1 MKQIFTPDNS
11 ARVLIAGDVILDRY
25 LYGDT
30 TRISPEA
37 PVPVVHVKE
46 TEERPGGAGNVA
58 LNISKLGVQC
68 CLVGITGNDDSADL
82 LEKYLS
88 EENVECQFIRQD
100 GFPTV
105 TKLRVL
111 SQHQQLIRLDYEA
124 TEIQVDVNKINAL
137 FVQQLQG
144 TEVVVLSDYAKGSLR
159 DINNL
164 IQQARDNGCTVLIDP
179 KGTDYSRYQGAS
191 VLTPN
196 LKEFEMVVDECDGID
211 EIVSRGKS
219 LCQTLEL
226 EALLVTRG
234 KDGMTLI
241 RQDEQVVHLPS
252 RALDVFDVTGAGDT
266 VIATLAA
273 AIASGHDIV
282 HATALANEAAG
293 LVVAK
298 LGTASVTAEELN
310 RAVME
315 HHVKNKGILDDD
327 HLMSV
332 VDEIKKQGETLVMTN
347 GCFDILH
354 AGHVQYL
361 QQAKQLGDY
370 LLVAVNDDA
379 SVSRLKGDDRPVNQL
394 ADRMAV
400 LDALEVVD
408 WVMPFS
414 EDTPESLIN
423 KVLPGVLVKGG
434 DYQVNEIAGAEAV
447 IKNKGEVR
455 ILPLLEG
462 SSTSRIIDRARAI
475 ENKTMEK
482 VKQ

>member
-1 MKQIFTPDNS
+1 MKQIFTPDNR
-11 ARVLIAGDVILDRY
+11 AKVLIAGDVILDRY

-37 PVPVVHVKE
+37 PVPVVHVRK

-58 LNISKLGVQC
+58 LNISKLGVQS
-68 CLVGITGNDDSADL
+68 CLVGITGNDDSADV
-82 LEKYLS
+82 LEKYLTD
-88 EENVECQFIRQD
+88 ENVECQFVRQD
-100 GFPTV
+100 GLPTV

-111 SQHQQLIRLDYEA
+111 SQHQQLIRLDYESTA
-124 TEIQVDVNKINAL
+124 IEINVEKVNAL
-137 FVQQLQG
+137 FIQQLQ
-144 TEVVVLSDYAKGSLR
+144 ESMVVVLSDYAKGSLR
-159 DINNL
+159 DISNL
-164 IQQARDNGCTVLIDP
+164 IQQARDKGCTVLIDP
-179 KGTDYSRYQGAS
+179 KGVDFSRYQGAS

-196 LKEFEMVVDECDGID
+196 LKEFEKVVGECDDID
-211 EIVSRGKS
+211 EIVSKAKS
-219 LCQTLEL
+219 LCQSLEL

-241 RQDEQVVHLPS
+241 RQDEQAVYLPS

-298 LGTASVTAEELN
+298 LGTAYVTVEELN

-315 HHVKNKGILDDD
+315 HHVKNKGILNND

-332 VDEIKKQGETLVMTN
+332 VSEIKKQGETLVMTN

-379 SVSRLKGDDRPVNQL
+379 SVSRLKGAERPVNQL

-400 LDALEVVD
+400 LDALEAVD
-408 WVMPFS
+408 WVIPFS
-414 EDTPESLIN
+414 EDTPENLIN
-423 KVLPGVLVKGG
+423 KVLPQVLVKGG
-434 DYQVNEIAGAEAV
+434 DYHISEIAGADAV
-447 IKNKGEVR
+447 IKNKGEVK
-455 ILPLLEG
+455 IFPLLEG
-462 SSTSRIIDRARAI
+462 SSSSRII
-475 ENKTMEK
+475 ETVKSMEK
-482 VKQ
+482 GKQ

>member
-1 MKQIFTPDNS
+1 MKQIFTPDNK
-11 ARVLIAGDVILDRY
+11 ARVLIVGDVILDRY
-25 LYGDT
+25 LYGET

-58 LNISKLGVQC
+58 LNISKLGVQS
-68 CLVGITGNDDSADL
+68 CLVGVTGKDDSADR
-82 LEKYLS
+82 LEACLS
-88 EENVECQFIRQD
+88 DEGVECQFIRQD

-111 SQHQQLIRLDYEA
+111 SQHQQLIRLDYESN
-124 TEIQVDVNKINAL
+124 TPQIDGRKISEL
-137 FVQQLQG
+137 FVQQLKE
-144 TEVVVLSDYAKGSLR
+144 TKVVVLSDYAKGSLLG
-159 DINNL
+159 IEKL
-164 IQQARDNGCTVLIDP
+164 IQHARDNGCTVLIDP
-179 KGTDYSRYQGAS
+179 KGTDFTRYQGAS

-196 LKEFEMVVDECDGID
+196 LKEFKTVVDGCDGVD
-211 EIVSRGKS
+211 EIVSKGKA
-219 LCQTLEL
+219 LCETLSL
-226 EALLVTRG
+226 EALLITRG

-241 RQDEQVVHLPS
+241 RPAESAVHFPS

-273 AIASGHDIV
+273 AIASGHDMV

-298 LGTASVTAEELN
+298 LGTAYVTVDELN
-310 RAVME
+310 HAVME
-315 HHVKNKGILDDD
+315 HHVKNKGILDNVR
-327 HLMSV
+327 LMSV
-332 VDEIKKQGETLVMTN
+332 VNEIKKQGETLVMTN

-379 SVSRLKGDDRPVNQL
+379 SVSRLKGNDRPVNKL
-394 ADRMAV
+394 EDRMLV
-400 LDALEVVD
+400 LDALESVD
-408 WVMPFS
+408 WVIPFTD
-414 EDTPESLIN
+414 DTPEDLIN
-423 KVLPGVLVKGG
+423 KVLPDILVKGG
-434 DYQVNEIAGAEAV
+434 DYQVDEIAGADSV
-447 IKNKGEVR
+447 LKNKGEVR

-462 SSTSRIIDRARAI
+462 CSTSHIIDSARTV
-475 ENKTMEK
+475 E
-482 VKQ
+482 

>member
-1 MKQIFTPDNS
+1 MKQIFTPDNR
-11 ARVLIAGDVILDRY
+11 AKVLIIGDVILDRY

-58 LNISKLGVQC
+58 LIISKLGVQS
-68 CLVGITGNDDSADL
+68 CLVGITGNDDSADV
-82 LEKYLS
+82 LEKYLTD
-88 EENVECQFIRQD
+88 ENVECQFVRQD
-100 GFPTV
+100 GLPTV

-111 SQHQQLIRLDYEA
+111 SQHQQLIRLDYESTA
-124 TEIQVDVNKINAL
+124 IEINVEKVNAL
-137 FVQQLQG
+137 FIQQLQK
-144 TEVVVLSDYAKGSLR
+144 TKVVVLSDYAKGSLQN
-159 DINNL
+159 INNL
-164 IQQARDNGCTVLIDP
+164 IQQARDSGCTVLIDP
-179 KGTDYSRYQGAS
+179 KGTDFSRYQGAS

-196 LKEFEMVVDECDGID
+196 LKEFEKVVGECDDID
-211 EIVSRGKS
+211 EIVSKGKS
-219 LCQTLEL
+219 LCQSLEL

-241 RQDEQVVHLPS
+241 RQDEQAVHLPS

-298 LGTASVTAEELN
+298 LGTAYVTVEELN

-315 HHVKNKGILDDD
+315 HHVKNKGILNDD

-332 VDEIKKQGETLVMTN
+332 VSEIKKQGETLVMTN

-379 SVSRLKGDDRPVNQL
+379 SVSRLKGAERPVNQL

-400 LDALEVVD
+400 LDALEAVD
-408 WVMPFS
+408 WVIPFS
-414 EDTPESLIN
+414 EDTPENLIN
-423 KVLPGVLVKGG
+423 KVLPEVLVKGG
-434 DYQVNEIAGAEAV
+434 DYHVDEIAGAEAV
-447 IKNKGEVR
+447 IKNKGEVK
-455 ILPLLEG
+455 ILSLLEG
-462 SSTSRIIDRARAI
+462 SSSSRII
-475 ENKTMEK
+475 ETVKSMEK
-482 VKQ
+482 GKQ

>member
-1 MKQIFTPDNS
+1 MKQIFTPDNK
-11 ARVLIAGDVILDRY
+11 ARVLIAGDIILDRY
-25 LYGDT
+25 LHGDT

-46 TEERPGGAGNVA
+46 IEERPGGAGNVA
-58 LNISKLGVQC
+58 LNISKLGVQA
-68 CLVGITGNDDSADL
+68 CLVGVTGKDDSADL

-88 EENVECQFIRQD
+88 DENVECQFIRQD

-124 TEIQVDVNKINAL
+124 NVIQAELERINEL
-137 FVQQLQG
+137 FIQQLHES
-144 TEVVVLSDYAKGSLR
+144 TVVVLSDYAKGSLR

-164 IQQARDNGCTVLIDP
+164 IQKARDNGCTVLIDP
-179 KGTDYSRYQGAS
+179 KGTDFSRYQGAS

-196 LKEFEMVVDECDGID
+196 LKEFEMVVGECDGVD
-211 EIVSRGKS
+211 EIVSKGKN
-219 LCQTLEL
+219 LCGTLGL
-226 EALLVTRG
+226 EALLITRG

-241 RQDEQVVHLPS
+241 RPTESTVHLPS

-273 AIASGHDIV
+273 AIASGHDMV

-298 LGTASVTAEELN
+298 LGTAFVTAEELN

-315 HHVKNKGILDDD
+315 HHVKNKGILDDAR
-327 HLMSV
+327 LMSV
-332 VDEIKKQGETLVMTN
+332 VNEIKRQGETLVMTN

-379 SVSRLKGDDRPVNQL
+379 SVSRLKGNDRPVNKL
-394 ADRMAV
+394 EDRMLV
-400 LDALEVVD
+400 LDALEAVD
-408 WVMPFS
+408 WVIPFAD
-414 EDTPESLIN
+414 DTPENLIN
-423 KVLPGVLVKGG
+423 KILPEILVKGG
-434 DYQVNEIAGAEAV
+434 DYRVNEIAGADAV
-447 IKNKGEVR
+447 MKNKGEVK
-455 ILPLLEG
+455 ILPSLEG
-462 SSTSRIIDRARAI
+462 CSTSRIL
-475 ENKTMEK
+475 ESVKTMEK
-482 VKQ
+482 ENQ

>member
-1 MKQIFTPDNS
+1 M
-11 ARVLIAGDVILDRY
+11 
-25 LYGDT
+25 
-30 TRISPEA
+30 
-37 PVPVVHVKE
+37 
-46 TEERPGGAGNVA
+46 
-58 LNISKLGVQC
+58 
-68 CLVGITGNDDSADL
+68 
-82 LEKYLS
+82 
-88 EENVECQFIRQD
+88 
-100 GFPTV
+100 
-105 TKLRVL
+105 
-111 SQHQQLIRLDYEA
+111 
-124 TEIQVDVNKINAL
+124 
-137 FVQQLQG
+137 
-144 TEVVVLSDYAKGSLR
+144 R

-164 IQQARDNGCTVLIDP
+164 IQQARDSGCTVLIDP
-179 KGTDYSRYQGAS
+179 KGTDFSRYQGAS

-196 LKEFEMVVDECDGID
+196 LKEFEMVVGECDGID
-211 EIVSRGKS
+211 EIVSKGKS
-219 LCQTLEL
+219 LCQTLEV

-241 RQDEQVVHLPS
+241 RQDEQAVHLPS

-298 LGTASVTAEELN
+298 LGTAYVTVEELN

-332 VDEIKKQGETLVMTN
+332 VSEIKKQGETLVMTN

-370 LLVAVNDDA
+370 LLIAVNDDA
-379 SVSRLKGDDRPVNQL
+379 SVSRLKGDGRPVNQL

-408 WVMPFS
+408 WVIPFS
-414 EDTPESLIN
+414 EDTPESLITR
-423 KVLPGVLVKGG
+423 VLPGVLVKGG
-434 DYQVNEIAGAEAV
+434 DYQVNEIAGADAV

-462 SSTSRIIDRARAI
+462 SSTSRIIDRA
-475 ENKTMEK
+475 KTGEK

>member
-1 MKQIFTPDNS
+1 MKQIFTPDNR
-11 ARVLIAGDVILDRY
+11 ARVLIVGDVILDRY

-30 TRISPEA
+30 ARISPEA

-58 LNISKLGVQC
+58 LNISKLGVQS

-88 EENVECQFIRQD
+88 DEDVECQFVRQE

-105 TKLRVL
+105 TKIRVL

-124 TEIQVDVNKINAL
+124 TTIQVDVEKINAL
-137 FVQQLQG
+137 FIQQLQ
-144 TEVVVLSDYAKGSLR
+144 ESMVVVLSDYAKGSLR

-164 IQQARDNGCTVLIDP
+164 IKQARDKGCTVLIDP
-179 KGTDYSRYQGAS
+179 KGADFSRYQGAS

-196 LKEFEMVVDECDGID
+196 LKEFETVVGECDGID
-211 EIVSRGKS
+211 EIVSKGKS
-219 LCQTLEL
+219 LCQSLEL

-241 RQDEQVVHLPS
+241 RQDEQAVHLPS
-252 RALDVFDVTGAGDT
+252 RALDVFDITGAGDT

-273 AIASGHDIV
+273 AIASGHDII

-298 LGTASVTAEELN
+298 LGTAYVTVEELN

-315 HHVKNKGILDDD
+315 HHVKNKGILKVD

-332 VDEIKKQGETLVMTN
+332 VSEIKKQGETLVMTN

-354 AGHVQYL
+354 VGHVQYL
-361 QQAKQLGDY
+361 QQAKQLGNY

-379 SVSRLKGDDRPVNQL
+379 SVSRLKGDERPVNQL

-400 LDALEVVD
+400 LDALEAVD
-408 WVMPFS
+408 WVISFS
-414 EDTPESLIN
+414 EDTPENLIN
-423 KVLPGVLVKGG
+423 KVLPEVLVKGG
-434 DYQVNEIAGAEAV
+434 DYHINEIAGADAV
-447 IKNKGEVR
+447 IKNKGEVK
-455 ILPLLEG
+455 ILSLLEG
-462 SSTSRIIDRARAI
+462 SSSSRII
-475 ENKTMEK
+475 ETVKSMEK
-482 VKQ
+482 GKQ

>member
-1 MKQIFTPDNS
+1 
-11 ARVLIAGDVILDRY
+11 
-25 LYGDT
+25 
-30 TRISPEA
+30 
-37 PVPVVHVKE
+37 
-46 TEERPGGAGNVA
+46 
-58 LNISKLGVQC
+58 
-68 CLVGITGNDDSADL
+68 
-82 LEKYLS
+82 
-88 EENVECQFIRQD
+88 
-100 GFPTV
+100 
-105 TKLRVL
+105 
-111 SQHQQLIRLDYEA
+111 
-124 TEIQVDVNKINAL
+124 
-137 FVQQLQG
+137 
-144 TEVVVLSDYAKGSLR
+144 
-159 DINNL
+159 
-164 IQQARDNGCTVLIDP
+164 
-179 KGTDYSRYQGAS
+179 
-191 VLTPN
+191 
-196 LKEFEMVVDECDGID
+196 
-211 EIVSRGKS
+211 
-219 LCQTLEL
+219 
-226 EALLVTRG
+226 
-234 KDGMTLI
+234 MTLI
-241 RQDEQVVHLPS
+241 RQDEQAVHLLS

-298 LGTASVTAEELN
+298 LGTAYVTVEELN

-332 VDEIKKQGETLVMTN
+332 VNEIKKQGKTLVMTN

-379 SVSRLKGDDRPVNQL
+379 SVSRLKGDGRPVNQL

-400 LDALEVVD
+400 LDALEAVD
-408 WVMPFS
+408 WVIPFS
-414 EDTPESLIN
+414 EDTPESLITR
-423 KVLPGVLVKGG
+423 VLPGVLVKGG
-434 DYQVNEIAGAEAV
+434 DYQVNEIAGADAV

-462 SSTSRIIDRARAI
+462 SSTSRIIERAR
-475 ENKTMEK
+475 TGEK

>member
-1 MKQIFTPDNS
+1 MKQIFTPDNRV
-11 ARVLIAGDVILDRY
+11 RVLITGDVILDRY

-37 PVPVVHVKE
+37 PVPVVHVTK

-58 LNISKLGVQC
+58 LNISKLGVQS
-68 CLVGITGNDDSADL
+68 CLVGITGNDDSADV
-82 LEKYLS
+82 LEKYLTD
-88 EENVECQFIRQD
+88 ENVECQFVRQD
-100 GFPTV
+100 GLPTV

-111 SQHQQLIRLDYEA
+111 SQHQQLIRLDYESTA
-124 TEIQVDVNKINAL
+124 IEINVEKVNAL
-137 FVQQLQG
+137 FIQQLQK
-144 TEVVVLSDYAKGSLR
+144 TKVVVLSDYAKGSLR
-159 DINNL
+159 DISNL
-164 IQQARDNGCTVLIDP
+164 IQQARDKGCTVLIDP
-179 KGTDYSRYQGAS
+179 KGTDFSRYQGAS

-196 LKEFEMVVDECDGID
+196 LKEFEKVVGECDDID
-211 EIVSRGKS
+211 EIVSKGKS
-219 LCQTLEL
+219 LCQSLEL

-241 RQDEQVVHLPS
+241 RQDEQAVHLPS

-298 LGTASVTAEELN
+298 LGTAYVTVEELN

-315 HHVKNKGILDDD
+315 HHVKNKGILNDD

-332 VDEIKKQGETLVMTN
+332 VSEIKKQGETLVMTN

-379 SVSRLKGDDRPVNQL
+379 SVSRLKGAERPVNQL

-400 LDALEVVD
+400 LDALEAVD
-408 WVMPFS
+408 WVIPFS
-414 EDTPESLIN
+414 EDTPENLIN
-423 KVLPGVLVKGG
+423 KVLPEVLVKGG
-434 DYQVNEIAGAEAV
+434 DYHVDEIAGAEAV
-447 IKNKGEVR
+447 IKNKGEVK
-455 ILPLLEG
+455 ILSLLEG
-462 SSTSRIIDRARAI
+462 SSSSRII
-475 ENKTMEK
+475 ETVKSMEK
-482 VKQ
+482 GKQ

>member
-1 MKQIFTPDNS
+1 
-11 ARVLIAGDVILDRY
+11 
-25 LYGDT
+25 
-30 TRISPEA
+30 
-37 PVPVVHVKE
+37 
-46 TEERPGGAGNVA
+46 
-58 LNISKLGVQC
+58 VQS
-68 CLVGITGNDDSADL
+68 CLVGITGNDDSADV
-82 LEKYLS
+82 LEKYLTD
-88 EENVECQFIRQD
+88 ENVECQFVRQD
-100 GFPTV
+100 GLPTV

-111 SQHQQLIRLDYEA
+111 SQHQQLIRLDYESTA
-124 TEIQVDVNKINAL
+124 IEINVEKVNAL
-137 FVQQLQG
+137 FIQKLQK
-144 TEVVVLSDYAKGSLR
+144 TRVVVLSDYAKGSLR
-159 DINNL
+159 DISNL
-164 IQQARDNGCTVLIDP
+164 IQQARDKGCTVLIDP
-179 KGTDYSRYQGAS
+179 KGTDFSRYQGAS

-196 LKEFEMVVDECDGID
+196 LKEFEKVVGECDDID
-211 EIVSRGKS
+211 EIVSKGKS
-219 LCQTLEL
+219 LCQSLEL

-241 RQDEQVVHLPS
+241 RQDEQAVHLPS

-298 LGTASVTAEELN
+298 LGTAYVTVEELN

-315 HHVKNKGILDDD
+315 HHVKNKGILNDD

-332 VDEIKKQGETLVMTN
+332 VSEIKKQGETLVMTN

-379 SVSRLKGDDRPVNQL
+379 SVSRLKGAERPVNQL

-400 LDALEVVD
+400 LDALEAVD
-408 WVMPFS
+408 WVIPFS
-414 EDTPESLIN
+414 EDTPENLIN
-423 KVLPGVLVKGG
+423 KVLPEVLVKGG
-434 DYQVNEIAGAEAV
+434 DYHVDEIAGAEAV
-447 IKNKGEVR
+447 IKNKGEVK
-455 ILPLLEG
+455 ILSLLEG
-462 SSTSRIIDRARAI
+462 SSSSRII
-475 ENKTMEK
+475 ETVKSMEK
-482 VKQ
+482 GKQ

>member
-1 MKQIFTPDNS
+1 
-11 ARVLIAGDVILDRY
+11 
-25 LYGDT
+25 
-30 TRISPEA
+30 
-37 PVPVVHVKE
+37 
-46 TEERPGGAGNVA
+46 
-58 LNISKLGVQC
+58 
-68 CLVGITGNDDSADL
+68 
-82 LEKYLS
+82 
-88 EENVECQFIRQD
+88 
-100 GFPTV
+100 
-105 TKLRVL
+105 
-111 SQHQQLIRLDYEA
+111 
-124 TEIQVDVNKINAL
+124 
-137 FVQQLQG
+137 
-144 TEVVVLSDYAKGSLR
+144 
-159 DINNL
+159 
-164 IQQARDNGCTVLIDP
+164 
-179 KGTDYSRYQGAS
+179 
-191 VLTPN
+191 
-196 LKEFEMVVDECDGID
+196 
-211 EIVSRGKS
+211 
-219 LCQTLEL
+219 
-226 EALLVTRG
+226 VTRD

>member
-1 MKQIFTPDNS
+1 MKQIFTPDNK

-25 LYGDT
+25 LYGET

-58 LNISKLGVQC
+58 LNISKLGVQS
-68 CLVGITGNDDSADL
+68 CLVGVTGKDDSADR
-82 LEKYLS
+82 LEACLS
-88 EENVECQFIRQD
+88 DEGVECQFIRQD
-100 GFPTV
+100 GFHTV

-111 SQHQQLIRLDYEA
+111 SQHQQLIRLDYESN
-124 TEIQVDVNKINAL
+124 TSEIDAGKMSEL
-137 FVQQLQG
+137 FVQQLKE
-144 TEVVVLSDYAKGSLR
+144 TNVVVLSDYAKGSLLG
-159 DINNL
+159 IEKL
-164 IQQARDNGCTVLIDP
+164 IQHARDNGCTVLIDP
-179 KGTDYSRYQGAS
+179 KGTDFTRYQGAN

-196 LKEFEMVVDECDGID
+196 LKEFDTVVNGCDGVD
-211 EIVSRGKS
+211 EIVSKGKD
-219 LCQTLEL
+219 LCETLSL
-226 EALLVTRG
+226 EALLITRG

-241 RQDEQVVHLPS
+241 RPAESAVHFPS

-273 AIASGHDIV
+273 AIASGHDMV

-298 LGTASVTAEELN
+298 LGTAYVTVDELN
-310 RAVME
+310 HAVME
-315 HHVKNKGILDDD
+315 HHVKNKGILDNVR
-327 HLMSV
+327 LMSV
-332 VDEIKKQGETLVMTN
+332 VNEIKKQGETLVMTN

-379 SVSRLKGDDRPVNQL
+379 SVSRMKGNDRPVNKL
-394 ADRMAV
+394 EDRMLV
-400 LDALEVVD
+400 LDALESVD
-408 WVMPFS
+408 WVISFAD
-414 EDTPESLIN
+414 DTPEDLIN
-423 KVLPGVLVKGG
+423 KVLPDILVKGG
-434 DYQVNEIAGAEAV
+434 DYQVDEIAGADSV

-455 ILPLLEG
+455 ILPLLKG
-462 SSTSRIIDRARAI
+462 CSTSHIIESVR
-475 ENKTMEK
+475 TGEK
-482 VKQ
+482 

>member
-1 MKQIFTPDNS
+1 MKQIFTPDNK
-11 ARVLIAGDVILDRY
+11 ARVLVAGDVILDRY
-25 LYGDT
+25 LHGDT

-58 LNISKLGVQC
+58 LNISKLGVQS
-68 CLVGITGNDDSADL
+68 CLVGITGKDDSADV
-82 LEKYLS
+82 LEKYLT
-88 EENVECQFIRQD
+88 EGNVECQFIRQD

-124 TEIQVDVNKINAL
+124 SEIEVDVDKINAL
-137 FVQQLQG
+137 FIQQLQE
-144 TEVVVLSDYAKGSLR
+144 TKVVVLSDYAKGSLR

-164 IQQARDNGCTVLIDP
+164 IQQARDSGCTVLVDP
-179 KGTDYSRYQGAS
+179 KGTDFLRYQGAS

-196 LKEFEMVVDECDGID
+196 LKEFEMVVGKCGDID
-211 EIVSRGKS
+211 AIVSKGKS

-241 RQDEQVVHLPS
+241 RQDESAVHFPS

-273 AIASGHDIV
+273 AIASGHDMV

-298 LGTASVTAEELN
+298 LGTACVTVEELN
-310 RAVME
+310 NAVME

-327 HLMSV
+327 HLMNI

-408 WVMPFS
+408 WVIPFS
-414 EDTPESLIN
+414 EDTPKNLITR
-423 KVLPGVLVKGG
+423 VLPEVLVKGG
-434 DYQVNEIAGAEAV
+434 DYQVNEIAGADAV
-447 IKNKGEVR
+447 INNKGEVK
-455 ILPLLEG
+455 ILALVEG
-462 SSTSRIIDRARAI
+462 CSTSRIIGSVK
-475 ENKTMEK
+475 NMEK
-482 VKQ
+482 DRQ

>member
-1 MKQIFTPDNS
+1 MKQIFTPDNRV
-11 ARVLIAGDVILDRY
+11 RVLITGDVILDRY

-37 PVPVVHVKE
+37 PVPVVHVKK

-58 LNISKLGVQC
+58 LNISKLGVQS
-68 CLVGITGNDDSADL
+68 CLVGITGNDDSADV
-82 LEKYLS
+82 LEKYLTD
-88 EENVECQFIRQD
+88 ENVECQFVRQD
-100 GFPTV
+100 GLPTV

-111 SQHQQLIRLDYEA
+111 SQHQQLIRLDYESTA
-124 TEIQVDVNKINAL
+124 IEINVEKVNAL
-137 FVQQLQG
+137 FIQQLQK
-144 TEVVVLSDYAKGSLR
+144 TKVVVLSDYAKGSLR
-159 DINNL
+159 DISNL
-164 IQQARDNGCTVLIDP
+164 IQQARDKGCTVLIDP
-179 KGTDYSRYQGAS
+179 KGVDFPRYQGAS

-196 LKEFEMVVDECDGID
+196 LKEFEKVVGECDDID
-211 EIVSRGKS
+211 EIVSKGKS
-219 LCQTLEL
+219 LCQSLEL

-241 RQDEQVVHLPS
+241 RQDEQAVHLPS

-298 LGTASVTAEELN
+298 LGTAYVTVEELN

-315 HHVKNKGILDDD
+315 HHVKNKGILNDD

-332 VDEIKKQGETLVMTN
+332 VSEIKKQGETLVMTN

-379 SVSRLKGDDRPVNQL
+379 SVSRLKGAERPVNQL

-400 LDALEVVD
+400 LDALEAVD
-408 WVMPFS
+408 WVIPFS
-414 EDTPESLIN
+414 EDTPENLIN
-423 KVLPGVLVKGG
+423 KVLPEVLVKGG
-434 DYQVNEIAGAEAV
+434 DYHVDEIAGAEAV
-447 IKNKGEVR
+447 IKNKGEVK
-455 ILPLLEG
+455 ILSLLEG
-462 SSTSRIIDRARAI
+462 SSSSRII
-475 ENKTMEK
+475 ETVKSMEK
-482 VKQ
+482 GKQ

>member
-1 MKQIFTPDNS
+1 MKQIFTPDNK
-11 ARVLIAGDVILDRY
+11 AKVLIAGDVILDRY
-25 LYGDT
+25 LHGDT

-37 PVPVVHVKE
+37 PVPVVHVIE

-58 LNISKLGVQC
+58 LNISKLGVQA
-68 CLVGITGNDDSADL
+68 CLVGVTGKDDSSDL

-88 EENVECQFIRQD
+88 NENVECKFIRQD
-100 GFPTV
+100 GFQTV

-124 TEIQVDVNKINAL
+124 NAIQVDVEKINAL
-137 FVQQLQG
+137 FIQQLRE
-144 TEVVVLSDYAKGSLR
+144 TKVVVLSDYAKGSLR

-179 KGTDYSRYQGAS
+179 KGIDFSRYQGAS

-196 LKEFEMVVDECDGID
+196 VKEFEMVVGKCDDID
-211 EIVSRGKS
+211 EIVSKGKA
-219 LCQTLEL
+219 LCKTLEL
-226 EALLVTRG
+226 AALLVTRG

-241 RQDEQVVHLPS
+241 RQDEPPVHLPS

-273 AIASGHDIV
+273 AIASGHDMV

-298 LGTASVTAEELN
+298 LGTACVTVKELN

-315 HHVKNKGILDDD
+315 HHVKNKGILDDA

-332 VDEIKKQGETLVMTN
+332 VNEIKKQGETLVMTN

-361 QQAKQLGDY
+361 QHAKQLGDY

-379 SVSRLKGDDRPVNQL
+379 SVSRLKGDKRPVNQL
-394 ADRMAV
+394 ADRMTV
-400 LDALEVVD
+400 LDALEAVD
-408 WVMPFS
+408 WVIPFAD
-414 EDTPESLIN
+414 DTPENLIN
-423 KVLPGVLVKGG
+423 KVLPEILVKGG
-434 DYQVNEIAGAEAV
+434 DYQINEIAGADAV
-447 IKNKGEVR
+447 IKNKGEVK

-462 SSTSRIIDRARAI
+462 CSTSRII
-475 ENKTMEK
+475 ENINTTEK
-482 VKQ
+482 ENQ

>member
-1 MKQIFTPDNS
+1 MKQIFTPDNR
-11 ARVLIAGDVILDRY
+11 AKVLVAGDVILDRY

-37 PVPVVHVKE
+37 PVPVVHVKK

-58 LNISKLGVQC
+58 LNISKLEVQS
-68 CLVGITGNDDSADL
+68 CLVGVTGKDDSADR
-82 LEKYLS
+82 LEACLS
-88 EENVECQFIRQD
+88 DAGVECQFIRQD

-124 TEIQVDVNKINAL
+124 TTDQVDVEKINAL
-137 FVQQLQG
+137 FIQQLQD
-144 TEVVVLSDYAKGSLR
+144 TKVVVLSDYAKGSLR
-159 DINNL
+159 DINKL
-164 IQQARDNGCTVLIDP
+164 IQQARDSGCTVLIDP
-179 KGTDYSRYQGAS
+179 KGTDFSRYHGAS

-196 LKEFEMVVDECDGID
+196 LKEFEMVVGECVDVD
-211 EIVSRGKS
+211 EIVSKAKV

-226 EALLVTRG
+226 QALLVTRG

-241 RQDEQVVHLPS
+241 RQNEQVVHFPS

-273 AIASGHDIV
+273 GIASGHDMV

-298 LGTASVTAEELN
+298 LGTAYVTVEELN

-332 VDEIKKQGETLVMTN
+332 VSEIKKQGETLVMTN

-361 QQAKQLGDY
+361 QQAKQMGDY

-379 SVSRLKGDDRPVNQL
+379 SVSRLKGNDRPVNKL
-394 ADRMAV
+394 GDRMLV
-400 LDALEVVD
+400 LDALEAVD
-408 WVMPFS
+408 WVIPFS
-414 EDTPESLIN
+414 EDTPENLIN
-423 KVLPGVLVKGG
+423 KVLPEILVKGG
-434 DYQVNEIAGAEAV
+434 DYQVNEIAGADAV
-447 IKNKGEVR
+447 IKNKGEVK
-455 ILPLLEG
+455 ILALLEG
-462 SSTSRIIDRARAI
+462 CSTSRII
-475 ENKTMEK
+475 ESVQTTGKEK
-482 VKQ
+482 Q

>member
-1 MKQIFTPDNS
+1 MKQIFTPDNR
-11 ARVLIAGDVILDRY
+11 AKVLITGDVILDRY

-37 PVPVVHVKE
+37 PVPVVHVRK

-58 LNISKLGVQC
+58 LNISKLGVQS
-68 CLVGITGNDDSADL
+68 CLIGITGNDDSADV
-82 LEKYLS
+82 LEKYLTD
-88 EENVECQFIRQD
+88 ENVECQFVRQD
-100 GFPTV
+100 GLPTV

-111 SQHQQLIRLDYEA
+111 SQHQQLIRLDYESTA
-124 TEIQVDVNKINAL
+124 IEINVEKVNAL
-137 FVQQLQG
+137 FIQQLQK
-144 TEVVVLSDYAKGSLR
+144 TKVVVLSDYAKGSLR
-159 DINNL
+159 NISNL
-164 IQQARDNGCTVLIDP
+164 IQQARDKGCIVLIDP
-179 KGTDYSRYQGAS
+179 KGTDFSRYQGAS

-196 LKEFEMVVDECDGID
+196 LKEFEKVVGECDDID
-211 EIVSRGKS
+211 EIVSKGKS
-219 LCQTLEL
+219 LCQSLEL

-241 RQDEQVVHLPS
+241 RQDEQAVHLPS

-298 LGTASVTAEELN
+298 LGTAYVTVEELN

-315 HHVKNKGILDDD
+315 HHVKNKGILNDD

-332 VDEIKKQGETLVMTN
+332 VSEIKKQGETLVMTN

-379 SVSRLKGDDRPVNQL
+379 SVSRLKGAERPVNQL

-400 LDALEVVD
+400 LDALEAVD
-408 WVMPFS
+408 WVIPFS
-414 EDTPESLIN
+414 EDTPENLIN
-423 KVLPGVLVKGG
+423 KVLPEVLVKGG
-434 DYQVNEIAGAEAV
+434 DYHVDEIAGAEAV
-447 IKNKGEVR
+447 IKNKGEVK
-455 ILPLLEG
+455 ILLLLEG
-462 SSTSRIIDRARAI
+462 SSSSRII
-475 ENKTMEK
+475 ETVKSMEK
-482 VKQ
+482 GKQ

>member
-1 MKQIFTPDNS
+1 MKQIFTPDNRV
-11 ARVLIAGDVILDRY
+11 RVLITGDVILDRY

-37 PVPVVHVKE
+37 PVPVVHVKK

-58 LNISKLGVQC
+58 LNISKLGVQS
-68 CLVGITGNDDSADL
+68 CLVGITGNDDSADV
-82 LEKYLS
+82 LEKYLTD
-88 EENVECQFIRQD
+88 ENVECQFVRQD
-100 GFPTV
+100 GLPTV

-111 SQHQQLIRLDYEA
+111 SQHQQLIRLDYESTA
-124 TEIQVDVNKINAL
+124 IEINVEKVNAL
-137 FVQQLQG
+137 FIQQLQK
-144 TEVVVLSDYAKGSLR
+144 TKVVVLSDYAKGSLR
-159 DINNL
+159 DISNL
-164 IQQARDNGCTVLIDP
+164 IQQARDKGCTVLIDP
-179 KGTDYSRYQGAS
+179 KGTDFSRYQGAS

-196 LKEFEMVVDECDGID
+196 LKEFEKVVGECDDID
-211 EIVSRGKS
+211 EIVSKGKS
-219 LCQTLEL
+219 LCQSLEL

-241 RQDEQVVHLPS
+241 RQDEQAVHLPS

-298 LGTASVTAEELN
+298 LGTAYVTVEELN

-315 HHVKNKGILDDD
+315 HHVKNKGILNDD

-332 VDEIKKQGETLVMTN
+332 VSEIKKQGETLVMTN

-379 SVSRLKGDDRPVNQL
+379 SVSRLKGAERPVNQL

-400 LDALEVVD
+400 LDALEAVD
-408 WVMPFS
+408 WVIPFS
-414 EDTPESLIN
+414 EDTPENLIN
-423 KVLPGVLVKGG
+423 KVLPEVLVKGG
-434 DYQVNEIAGAEAV
+434 DYHVDEIAGAEAV
-447 IKNKGEVR
+447 IKNKGEVK
-455 ILPLLEG
+455 ILSLLEG
-462 SSTSRIIDRARAI
+462 SSSSRII
-475 ENKTMEK
+475 ETVKSMEK
-482 VKQ
+482 GKQ